1 MRSFVFGVV
10 AAFGLWLLG
19 TTPGWSQ
26 PPTPTTPA
34 AAPAA
39 TPTESAPLPI
49 ANAGDQVVVKR
60 EAAHLID
67 ADKYRVNLSLEPH
80 QQVLLSAPHDAI
92 VRQVLEKTNNKV
104 KPQSE
109 ILRLESTAQKL
120 HLQKAQAEYRA
131 ATLEQ
136 KLAKDEDQKALAA
149 AKLEAAKAEVDL
161 AQFLYDQTGIR
172 TPISGEVRRILV
184 VEGQYVRAGDPLAL
198 VGDSSK
204 MKVEIPVERAG
215 LEKGG
220 KRTIKIE
227 ANEVEG
233 TVDSIVPLSP
243 GFDALRDLFESITS
257 AVVIFDNADGKL
269 FAGQTVYVPLVPRQP
284 VVQVASSAVLNA
296 ADGGRRV
303 QILRQGVVR
312 DIGITLM
319 GPVGVNRLY
328 VAGPFAANDEVIYE
342 SSHQLPDGFQLA
354 PLSSVLTTPAAQP
367 GTRPGPRPEQPAN
380 F

>member
-1 MRSFVFGVV
+1 MRSCVCGGI
-10 AAFGLWLLG
+10 AAFCVWLCCG
-19 TTPGWSQ
+19 NVGWTQ
-26 PPTPTTPA
+26 TAGGAA
-34 AAPAA
+34 AAPA
-39 TPTESAPLPI
+39 TPAAPVESAPLPI
-49 ANAGDQVVVKR
+49 ANPGDQVVVKR

-67 ADKYRVNLSLEPH
+67 ADKYRVNLSLQPY

-120 HLQKAQAEYRA
+120 RLQKAQAEYRA

-136 KLAKDEDQKALAA
+136 KLANNDDQKAIAA

-161 AQFLYDQTGIR
+161 SQFLYDQTGIR
-172 TPISGEVRRILV
+172 TPIGGEVRRILV
-184 VEGQYVRAGDPLAL
+184 VEGQFVRAGDPLVL
-198 VGDSSK
+198 IGDSSK
-204 MKVEIPVERAG
+204 LSVEIPVERAG
-215 LEKGG
+215 LEKGS
-220 KRTIKIE
+220 KRPIKIE
-227 ANEVEG
+227 ASEVEG
-233 TVDSIVPLSP
+233 TVDSIVPLKSE
-243 GFDALRDLFESITS
+243 FDALRDLFESITS
-257 AVVIFDNADGKL
+257 AVVIFDNPDGKL

-284 VVQVASSAVLNA
+284 VAQVASSAVLNA

-303 QILRQGVVR
+303 QVLRQGVVR
-312 DIGITLM
+312 DISITLM

-328 VAGPFAANDEVIYE
+328 VTGPFAANDEVIFE

-354 PLSSVLTTPAAQP
+354 PLSEALTNPTAKPGVRPAP
-367 GTRPGPRPEQPAN
+367 PQPASN